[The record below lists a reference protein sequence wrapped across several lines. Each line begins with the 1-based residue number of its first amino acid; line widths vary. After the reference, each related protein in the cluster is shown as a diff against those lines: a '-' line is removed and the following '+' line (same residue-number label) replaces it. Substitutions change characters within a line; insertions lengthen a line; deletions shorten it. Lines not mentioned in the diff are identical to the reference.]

1 MKKLRC
7 PFEPRFA
14 SVVAYIAAVLK
25 AATMLPIS
33 LAKEMAPVK
42 GPSSMVLIVVM
53 MATMLNHDH
62 VLSTMITPAAVVVS
76 SPTHFD
82 THTASVMVAVTMHFA
97 PVSVTVVAITAN
109 SDAHLFGACNGR
121 SSNCNSCEGCKN
133 VRQLFHRG
141 FPFELDVRRVG
152 NRREGPAFRG
162 YLLVFM
168 NSRSGSLRSS
178 LKPPFFVS
186 PLNNSA
192 SKGVMFLGAISPK
205 E

>member
-1 MKKLRC
+1 MNKLRC

-14 SVVAYIAAVLK
+14 SVIAYIAAVLK
-25 AATMLPIS
+25 AATVLRIS
-33 LAKEMAPVK
+33 LAKKMAPVK
-42 GPSSMVLIVVM
+42 GPISRVLIVVM
-53 MATMLNHDH
+53 MATMLNHNH
-62 VLSTMITPAAVVVS
+62 ALGAMIAPVS
-76 SPTHFD
+76 IMVSVTTHFD
-82 THTASVMVAVTMHFA
+82 THTASVMIAAMHFA
-97 PVSVTVVAITAN
+97 SVSVTVVAITAN
-109 SDAHLFGACNGR
+109 LDAHLFGACNGR

-152 NRREGPAFRG
+152 NCRESPTFRD
-162 YLLVFM
+162 YSLVFM

-178 LKPPFFVS
+178 QKPPFFVS

-192 SKGVMFLGAISPK
+192 SKGVMILGAISPK